1 MVVSIIIACFEYIGP
16 VYCKI
21 NVLFA
26 MDGRKTLVIYYVK
39 LDIYSTIK
47 LYFGER

>member
-1 MVVSIIIACFEYIGP
+1 MVVGIIIGFGYIGP

-21 NVLFA
+21 NLLFV

-39 LDIYSTIK
+39 LHIYSDAR
-47 LYFGER
+47 G